1 MVVAVAES
9 GPEGAGEGS
18 ADQRCDDGDGEK
30 RQPRRNQVKQIIGAG
45 GDPAE
50 AEVAFIAVAPAG
62 VEGVGAA
69 QQNRCRRRTGETARE
84 KTDGE
89 EEECAVDGV
98 DQVFAEALDRAADD
112 FGGRKRR
119 GIPADDPRERRVRG
133 LRIASACSIRLRGAM
148 VT

>member
-9 GPEGAGEGS
+9 GPEGAGEGP
-18 ADQRCDDGDGEK
+18 ADQQRGDGDGEK
-30 RQPRRNQVKQIIGAG
+30 RQPCRNQVKQIIGAG

-50 AEVAFIAVAPAG
+50 EEVAFVAVAPAG

-69 QQNRCRRRTGETARE
+69 QQNRRRRRTGETARE

-119 GIPADDPRERRVRG
+119 GIPG
-133 LRIASACSIRLRGAM
+133 
-148 VT
+148 